1 MALQSSASGADPLKL
16 SEVKAEF
23 GGATN
28 PKLSDYLRGGSY
40 VPNINPNSG
49 VDSSLPINLL
59 SLLGS
64 LVPLNEYT
72 VTVGISGNNY
82 GYGVAGYGSLATIKN
97 TMSPWGAIATI
108 SWNNSN
114 ENITL
119 VVTSAASITK
129 TGSFTGMEVV
139 TGQAYA
145 SSAATYNQNGVAGAY
160 SQSWVW
166 GPTPNVFGVVNGATR
181 KLYFW

>member
-16 SEVKAEF
+16 SEVKTEF

-28 PKLSDYLRGGSY
+28 AKLSDYLRGGSY
-40 VPNINPNSG
+40 VTNIAPNIG

-64 LVPLNEYT
+64 LIHKNEYT
-72 VTVGISGNNY
+72 VTVGLDGTNY

-97 TMSPWGAIATI
+97 TLSPWGTINAIAWSNT
-108 SWNNSN
+108 N

-119 VVTSAASITK
+119 VVNSLTSITK
-129 TGSFTGMEVV
+129 SGSFTGMEVV
-139 TGQAYA
+139 TGQPYY
-145 SSAATYNQNGVAGAY
+145 SADSTY
-160 SQSWVW
+160 SQSGVSGAFVQTWVW

>member
-23 GGATN
+23 GGAAN

-40 VPNINPNSG
+40 VPNIAPNIG

-64 LVPLNEYT
+64 LVHKNEYT
-72 VTVGISGNNY
+72 VTVGTSGGNY

-97 TMSPWGAIATI
+97 TLSPWGTISTI
-108 SWNNSN
+108 SWNNST
-114 ENITL
+114 EFITL
-119 VVTSAASITK
+119 VVNSATSITK
-129 TGSFTGMEVV
+129 SGSFTGMEVV
-139 TGQAYA
+139 TGQSYA
-145 SSAATYNQNGVAGAY
+145 SSASTYNQSGVSGAFV
-160 SQSWVW
+160 QSWTW